1 MKGLSEKR
9 LSDYMAEQIA
19 DEILAGRIEGGSQLK
34 QEELAE
40 VFGASRIPIREAF
53 QVLESQGLIVR
64 LATKRIYT
72 VELDEEQ
79 IELIFEMIGE
89 ILKKA
94 VQHVLNTKSQ
104 TEEKEV
110 FSTETRPDQLL
121 LAQMENGY
129 LTNLLKNASECYIRF
144 ATKCKETDGKKETEK
159 AICEKIAGALNGA
172 EKYTKTFAKAVN
184 SEIDRWVLLLA
195 EQVKEERRKKMPS
208 AKEKVAAELRKAIL
222 SRQMKEG
229 EILSLD
235 SVASQLNVSA
245 MPVREAF
252 QILARDGLI
261 QLRKNKGAVVLGIT
275 ETYIR
280 EHYQLRAIL
289 ESAAAKL
296 AAEPGTDIAEIE
308 DGKRG
313 NPEIHGSQPCISQ

>member
-1 MKGLSEKR
+1 MNGLK
-9 LSDYMAEQIA
+9 
-19 DEILAGRIEGGSQLK
+19 
-34 QEELAE
+34 
-40 VFGASRIPIREAF
+40 PI
-53 QVLESQGLIVR
+53 
-64 LATKRIYT
+64 
-72 VELDEEQ
+72 
-79 IELIFEMIGE
+79 
-89 ILKKA
+89 
-94 VQHVLNTKSQ
+94 
-104 TEEKEV
+104 
-110 FSTETRPDQLL
+110 
-121 LAQMENGY
+121 
-129 LTNLLKNASECYIRF
+129 
-144 ATKCKETDGKKETEK
+144 
-159 AICEKIAGALNGA
+159 
-172 EKYTKTFAKAVN
+172 
-184 SEIDRWVLLLA
+184 
-195 EQVKEERRKKMPS
+195 KMPS

-296 AAEPGTDIAEIE
+296 AAEQGTDISEIE
-308 DGKRG
+308 DVYQESCEALESGEAR
-313 NPEIHGSQPCISQ
+313 NIQISIAHFTMRSGARQAMER

>member
-1 MKGLSEKR
+1 
-9 LSDYMAEQIA
+9 
-19 DEILAGRIEGGSQLK
+19 
-34 QEELAE
+34 
-40 VFGASRIPIREAF
+40 
-53 QVLESQGLIVR
+53 
-64 LATKRIYT
+64 
-72 VELDEEQ
+72 
-79 IELIFEMIGE
+79 
-89 ILKKA
+89 
-94 VQHVLNTKSQ
+94 
-104 TEEKEV
+104 
-110 FSTETRPDQLL
+110 
-121 LAQMENGY
+121 
-129 LTNLLKNASECYIRF
+129 
-144 ATKCKETDGKKETEK
+144 
-159 AICEKIAGALNGA
+159 
-172 EKYTKTFAKAVN
+172 
-184 SEIDRWVLLLA
+184 
-195 EQVKEERRKKMPS
+195 MPS

-296 AAEPGTDIAEIE
+296 AAEPGTCGKTGTGKAAKSGYAPAKRHNNRPAWDAGRSSPNKP
-308 DGKRG
+308 DGTTARRPSPRPGYHGAGGRSPSGRRVGRDFRSKRRR
-313 NPEIHGSQPCISQ
+313 